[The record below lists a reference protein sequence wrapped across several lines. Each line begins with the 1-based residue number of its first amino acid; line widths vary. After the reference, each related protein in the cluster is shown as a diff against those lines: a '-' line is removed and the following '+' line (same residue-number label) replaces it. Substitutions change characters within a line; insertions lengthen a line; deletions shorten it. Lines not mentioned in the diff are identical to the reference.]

1 MNPETTLR
9 AAPKTESV
17 EYARRLAAR
26 TIQTWSLLQAEESVT
41 AIVAELVANAVR
53 HAGTPLELRLV
64 HEEELIRIEVR
75 DGDQRLPILR
85 YPKPEDEGGRG
96 LYIVDRYSTAWGT
109 ISAPDGKVV
118 WAEISLGTSP
128 RP

>member
-26 TIQTWSLLQAEESVT
+26 TMRTWSLLEAEEPVT

-53 HAGTPLELRLV
+53 HAGTALELRLV
-64 HEEELIRIEVR
+64 HADGMIRIEVSDR
-75 DGDQRLPILR
+75 DERLPILR
-85 YPKPEDEGGRG
+85 VPQAEDEGGRG

-109 ISAPDGKVV
+109 TPAPGGKVV

>member
-26 TIQTWSLLQAEESVT
+26 TMQTWSLLNVEESVT

-53 HAGTPLELRLV
+53 HAGTPLEMRLI
-64 HEEELIRIEVR
+64 HEDDLIRIEVR
-75 DGDQRLPILR
+75 DQDRRMPVLR
-85 YPKPEDEGGRG
+85 FPQPEDEGGRG
-96 LYIVDRYSTAWGT
+96 LYIVERYSTAWGT
-109 ISAPDGKVV
+109 IPAPDGKVV